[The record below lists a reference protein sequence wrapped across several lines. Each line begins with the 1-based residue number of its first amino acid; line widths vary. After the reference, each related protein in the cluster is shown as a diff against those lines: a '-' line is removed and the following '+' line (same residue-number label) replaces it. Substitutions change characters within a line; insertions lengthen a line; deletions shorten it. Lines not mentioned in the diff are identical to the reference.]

1 MNITAE
7 RVSTEKLL
15 AYRILKVNHAGEHG
29 AVNIY
34 RGQAFACR
42 WRAPELISQLL
53 EFKAHEEGHRT
64 HFAKHLAIR
73 GVHRCRSYHVCGLG
87 GLCLGIITG
96 LLGRSAVAATTV
108 AVEKVV
114 LRHLEDQIA
123 LLSPTDLEA
132 CEVVKKIVEEEK
144 AHHDIAELE
153 LKQGSFWPH
162 ILMPI
167 VAGSTEFVIWLGM
180 RL

>member
-1 MNITAE
+1 MNTIPGKAL
-7 RVSTEKLL
+7 TEKPL
-15 AYRILKVNHAGEHG
+15 AHRILKVNHAGEHG

-34 RGQAFACR
+34 RGQVFICR

-73 GVHRCRSYHVCGLG
+73 NVRRCRSYHFCGLG
-87 GLCLGIITG
+87 GLTLGIITG

-114 LRHLEDQIA
+114 LRHLE
-123 LLSPTDLEA
+123 A
-132 CEVVKKIVEEEK
+132 CEIVKKIVEEEK
-144 AHHDIAELE
+144 AHHDSAALE
-153 LKQGSFWPH
+153 LQQGSFWPR

-167 VAGSTEFVIWLGM
+167 VAASTESVIWLGM
-180 RL
+180 KL